1 MPEQPEA
8 LFASQ
13 FPKLIK
19 VLLTS
24 PGAEIELAL
33 YVLNVTVLT
42 VIKLEIKMVEKKN
55 VLILKIIF
63 YSLELLDSVS
73 SKNKNKF

>member
-24 PGAEIELAL
+24 PGAEID
-33 YVLNVTVLT
+33 VLNVTVLT
-42 VIKLEIKMVEKKN
+42 VIQLEIKMVEKKN